1 MGKRLA
7 LTRAAVAGAVE
18 NKSAAKIKRI
28 VFASWD
34 PDGSQA
40 AQTPNHA
47 FTMIR
52 AAVLNSGKKPG
63 SASDWAHASRLID
76 ACASCEAPRKV
87 ADDRP
92 GYAGRDRIV
101 TDLKVGGATMEL
113 GTGEFELLR
122 EMWKTLKPTLELG
135 AAKSVRLMDRTIAD
149 LVKGD
154 ALVIDDEYPGD
165 AA

>member
-1 MGKRLA
+1 MGKSAA
-7 LTRAAVAGAVE
+7 LSRASTGAAVE

-34 PDGSQA
+34 PDGPQA

-47 FTMIR
+47 FSMIR

-92 GYAGRDRIV
+92 AFAGRDRII
-101 TDLKVGGATMEL
+101 TDLKIGGATMEL

-122 EMWKTLKPTLELG
+122 EMWKTLKPTLDLG

-149 LVKGD
+149 LVKSD
-154 ALVIDDEYPGD
+154 ALTIDADYPGES
-165 AA
+165 A